1 MKNDPPH
8 ATLLVACGGFSF
20 PLRSLLLFSR
30 RVFMTKN
37 EIENPVYDTR
47 NIRITR
53 ICVVILLIICAVM
66 LVRGPWLTDA
76 FVRGLHGRDFLLS
89 DKPYAFGVTITIGYI
104 CGTLA
109 LVMLIMMFR
118 FLGRLAQG
126 NVFTRQNVQTLY
138 RISLCCIYAAGA
150 CLIMGLL
157 SYWMFGAL
165 AAGIL
170 FMALIVR
177 VVRDAFERAV
187 SMKDELDYTI

>member
-1 MKNDPPH
+1 
-8 ATLLVACGGFSF
+8 
-20 PLRSLLLFSR
+20 
-30 RVFMTKN
+30 MTKN
-37 EIENPVYDTR
+37 EIKNPVYDTR

>member
-1 MKNDPPH
+1 MKNNPPH

-20 PLRSLLLFSR
+20 SLRSLLLFFAEG
-30 RVFMTKN
+30 FMTKN
-37 EIENPVYDTR
+37 EITNPVYDTR

-66 LVRGPWLTDA
+66 LVRGPWLTAA

-138 RISLCCIYAAGA
+138 RISLCCILAAGA